1 MTDTEITNLRLDV
14 TQLSEPTKNLH
25 IYH

>member
-14 TQLSEPTKNLH
+14 TQLSEPTKNHH